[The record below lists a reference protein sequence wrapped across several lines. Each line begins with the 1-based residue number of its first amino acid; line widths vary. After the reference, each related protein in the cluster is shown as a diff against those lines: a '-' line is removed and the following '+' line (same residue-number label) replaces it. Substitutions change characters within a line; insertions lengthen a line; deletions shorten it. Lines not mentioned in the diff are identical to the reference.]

1 MSAAPWVVV
10 LVEELWA
17 PVHQDAVVA
26 VVVDVGVV
34 VGVVGVGDGLQ
45 RSKINGELFDQEG

>member
-1 MSAAPWVVV
+1 MVVS
-10 LVEELWA
+10 VEELWA